1 MVFPGHP
8 ETQELAGLAGGF
20 RKSRGKK
27 TERHLKPPEKECV
40 AGHFLRS

>member
-27 TERHLKPPEKECV
+27 TERHFNFSKLSEQV
-40 AGHFLRS
+40 H